1 VEGADRPGKGA
12 RLSLAGLPLWLVA
25 TLCAAVFN
33 SWRTAVQQS
42 VRATLSVNGAG
53 LVRYFY
59 GLPVAIALLAA
70 WCLFRGEPLPGFD
83 LPMLGWAIA
92 AGFAQILGTNLLL
105 LAFSYHNYVA
115 GTAYSKTEA
124 IQGAILSL
132 VLLGERLSWISWM
145 GIAVGVFGVLYL
157 AGGGK
162 RLRLADVS
170 HPAALCGLGAG
181 LGYTM
186 TSIFV
191 KLATREVHTGPVH
204 SGDMILAAL
213 FVLVVV
219 QAGQVLMQGTYVLLR
234 ERGEMTRVLQSW
246 RSSSLVGL
254 LASLGSAGWFTG
266 FALAPVALVRTVGQ
280 VEVFF
285 TLGFSRLYLR
295 EAVKRHEVIAL
306 FCVALG
312 VALALA
318 GSL

>member
-1 VEGADRPGKGA
+1 MTIPV
-12 RLSLAGLPLWLVA
+12 WLIA
-25 TLCAAVFN
+25 TLGAAVFN

-59 GLPVAIALLAA
+59 GLPVALALLAG
-70 WCLFRGEPLPGFD
+70 WCLVRGEPLPAFT
-83 LPMLGWAIA
+83 PAMIGWALA
-92 AGFAQILGTNLLL
+92 AGLAQILGTNLLL

-124 IQGAILSL
+124 IQGAMLSF
-132 VLLGERLSWISWM
+132 VLLHERLSWITWL

-162 RLRLADVS
+162 RLRPRDIAQ
-170 HPAALCGLGAG
+170 PAALCGLGAG

-191 KLATREVHTGPVH
+191 KLATYETHTA
-204 SGDMILAAL
+204 DKIQAAL
-213 FVLVVV
+213 FVLAVT
-219 QAGQVLMQGTYVLLR
+219 QAGQVLMQGGYVLLR
-234 ERGEMTRVLQSW
+234 EPGEMTRVLRSW
-246 RSSSLVGL
+246 RTSGLVGL

-280 VEVFF
+280 VEVLF
-285 TLGFSRLYLR
+285 TLGFGHLYLR
-295 EAVKRHEVIAL
+295 EKIRRHEVIAL
-306 FCVALG
+306 FCVAAG
-312 VALALA
+312 VALALT

>member
-1 VEGADRPGKGA
+1 MTPMTSAIPI
-12 RLSLAGLPLWLVA
+12 WLIA
-25 TLCAAVFN
+25 TLGAAVFN

-42 VRATLSVNGAG
+42 VRQALSVNGAG

-59 GLPVAIALLAA
+59 GLPVAVALLAG
-70 WCLFRGEPLPGFD
+70 WCLLRGEALPSFE
-83 LPMLGWAIA
+83 PAMLGWALA
-92 AGFAQILGTNLLL
+92 AGLAQIIGTNLLL
-105 LAFSYHNYVA
+105 LAFHYHNYVA

-124 IQGAILSL
+124 IQGAILSF
-132 VLLGERLSWISWM
+132 VLLHERLSWISWL

-162 RLRLADVS
+162 RLHLRDMAR
-170 HPAALCGLGAG
+170 PAALCGLGAG

-191 KLATREVHTGPVH
+191 KLATHEVHTA
-204 SGDMILAAL
+204 DKIQAAL
-213 FVLVVV
+213 FVLAAT
-219 QAGQVLMQGTYVLLR
+219 QAGQVLMQGGYVLLR

-246 RSSSLVGL
+246 RSSGLVGL

-280 VEVFF
+280 VEVLF
-285 TLGFSRLYLR
+285 TLGFGHLYLR
-295 EAVKRHEVIAL
+295 EAILRHEVIAL
-306 FCVALG
+306 FCVAAG

>member
-1 VEGADRPGKGA
+1 V
-12 RLSLAGLPLWLVA
+12 SLTVVPIWLIA

-42 VRATLSVNGAG
+42 VRAQLSVNGAG

-59 GLPVAIALLAA
+59 GLPVAAALLGGY
-70 WCLFRGEPLPGFD
+70 CLYRGEPLPHFD
-83 LPMLGWAIA
+83 AGLIGWALA
-92 AGFAQILGTNLLL
+92 AGLAQILGTNLLL

-124 IQGAILSL
+124 IQGAILSF
-132 VLLGERLSWISWM
+132 VLLHERLSWITWL
-145 GIAVGVFGVLYL
+145 GIAVGVIGVLYL
-157 AGGGK
+157 AGSGK
-162 RLRLADVS
+162 RLRPADVVK
-170 HPAALCGLGAG
+170 PAALCGLGAG

-191 KLATREVHTGPVH
+191 KLATREVHTP
-204 SGDMILAAL
+204 DLILAAL
-213 FVLVVV
+213 FVLVAA
-219 QAGQVLMQGTYVLLR
+219 QAGQVLMQGAYVLLR
-234 ERGEMTRVLQSW
+234 EGGEMTRVLRSW
-246 RSSSLVGL
+246 RTSSLVGL

-285 TLGFSRLYLR
+285 TLGFGHLYLR

-312 VALALA
+312 VVLALA

>member
-1 VEGADRPGKGA
+1 MAIPI
-12 RLSLAGLPLWLVA
+12 WLIA

-42 VRATLSVNGAG
+42 VRAKLSVNGAG

-59 GLPVAIALLAA
+59 GLPVAAALLAG
-70 WCLFRGEPLPGFD
+70 WCLVRGTALPGCTV
-83 LPMLGWAIA
+83 LPLLGWAL
-92 AGFAQILGTNLLL
+92 AGGLAQIVGTNLLL

-124 IQGAILSL
+124 IQGAILSFI
-132 VLLGERLSWISWM
+132 LLHERLSWISWV
-145 GIAVGVFGVLYL
+145 GIAIGVAGVLYL

-162 RLRLADVS
+162 RLHARDVVQ
-170 HPAALCGLGAG
+170 PAALCGLGAG
-181 LGYTM
+181 FGYTM

-191 KLATREVHTGPVH
+191 KLATREVHT
-204 SGDMILAAL
+204 SDKILAAL

-219 QAGQVLMQGTYVLLR
+219 QAGQVLMQGAYVLLR

-246 RSSSLVGL
+246 RTSSLVGL

-285 TLGFSRLYLR
+285 TLGFGHLYLR
-295 EAVKRHEVIAL
+295 EAVKRHEVAAL
-306 FCVALG
+306 FCVGLG